1 MVRKHGKDTPGVKVT
16 EISERGIE
24 LVLDARKV
32 FLSYDNFPWFKG
44 APDRQVLNVRR
55 PHPGHLRW
63 PDLDVD
69 LEEASLFE
77 PEKYP
82 LKFKSFPGGG
92 LDAAGKGRRKSR

>member
-1 MVRKHGKDTPGVKVT
+1 M
-16 EISERGIE
+16 I
-24 LVLDARKV
+24 LDARDV
-32 FLSYDNFPWFKG
+32 FLSYRDFPWFKG
-44 APDRQVLNVRR
+44 APDKQVLNVKR

-82 LKFKSFPGGG
+82 LIFRSLPEDGI
-92 LDAAGKGRRKSR
+92 DPASRSRKKTR